1 MVDIRFFNKKEEV
14 MSVKSDALNAMM
26 LRAATDRAE
35 ALTSLN
41 LLLNHPCGVGEHST
55 KDFHDNLN
63 EALDKLENAE
73 GRIETIKKHFG
84 NHLPLQSKDCCSK

>member
-1 MVDIRFFNKKEEV
+1 MVDIRYFNKKEEV
-14 MSVKSDALNAMM
+14 MSVKEEALNAMM

-63 EALDKLENAE
+63 ESLDRLENAE
-73 GRIETIKKHFG
+73 GRIETLKKHFG
-84 NHLPLQSKDCCSK
+84 NYLPLQQED

>member
-1 MVDIRFFNKKEEV
+1 
-14 MSVKSDALNAMM
+14 MSVKEEALNALM

-35 ALTSLN
+35 AMTSLN

-63 EALDKLENAE
+63 EALDKLENAD
-73 GRIETIKKHFG
+73 GRIQTLKKYFG
-84 NHLPLQSKDCCSK
+84 NFLPHQGLLFRD

>member
-1 MVDIRFFNKKEEV
+1 MVDIRFFNRGEEI
-14 MSVKSDALNAMM
+14 MSVKADALKAIM
-26 LRAATDRAE
+26 LRAETDRAE

-73 GRIETIKKHFG
+73 GRIETLKKHFG
-84 NHLPLQSKDCCSK
+84 NHLPNCCSK